1 MLSSLDPSA
10 QQFLNDLGRV
20 SDRLERAQREIS
32 SGQKVGIV
40 SDSPDQISTLLL
52 ARASLASQQQIQANL
67 GRVKT
72 ETNTAEQSLESAV
85 TQLDQVQTLGAQGT
99 STIETAQQRI
109 DLAQQVGNIL
119 SQLVGLA
126 GSEVEGRFIFS
137 GDSDSVS
144 PYTIDLTQANPV
156 SGYQGAAA
164 TRLIQHPNGT
174 TFAVA
179 RTAQD
184 IFDAA
189 DPTQNVFTQ
198 VNNLRTALLNNDQAG
213 INAAMDALPKASEY
227 LNSQLA
233 FYGNTQNTVANATDY
248 GQKLV
253 LQFQTQ
259 VSGIQDADLA
269 TAAIE
274 LTQAQIQQQASLQ
287 ARAQIPRTTL
297 FNFLG

>member
-1 MLSSLDPSA
+1 
-10 QQFLNDLGRV
+10 
-20 SDRLERAQREIS
+20 
-32 SGQKVGIV
+32 
-40 SDSPDQISTLLL
+40 
-52 ARASLASQQQIQANL
+52 
-67 GRVKT
+67 
-72 ETNTAEQSLESAV
+72 
-85 TQLDQVQTLGAQGT
+85 
-99 STIETAQQRI
+99 
-109 DLAQQVGNIL
+109 
-119 SQLVGLA
+119 
-126 GSEVEGRFIFS
+126 VEGRFIFS